1 MEQACCAALVVR
13 SVITDFEKQKIVR
26 VIYFFSSNIKLLIKL
41 SLYLQ
46 LQGGKRAD
54 GSPSAMDDS
63 MNEWENMSIDM
74 VQWNVL
80 LKQLEDLSALS
91 RLIQYCPIHLRELQR
106 QKLQYFV
113 EDNCDNLEFSLASI
127 LQKGRGNVALK
138 FHIL

>member
-26 VIYFFSSNIKLLIKL
+26 VIYFFSKIKLLIKL

-127 LQKGRGNVALK
+127 LQKGRGSVALK
-138 FHIL
+138 FHL